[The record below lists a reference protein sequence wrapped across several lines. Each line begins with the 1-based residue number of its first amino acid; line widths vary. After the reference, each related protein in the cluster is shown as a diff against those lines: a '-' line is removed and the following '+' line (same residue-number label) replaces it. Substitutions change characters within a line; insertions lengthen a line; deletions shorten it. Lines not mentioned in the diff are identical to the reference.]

1 MSQQESNLASRTLF
15 QQIIACTKGPLLL
28 ALGTCLV
35 LPRIDGDAMHFNL
48 LGSREGFLVVE
59 NLACRTLLQPIVA
72 CTKGPLLLALGT
84 CLVLPRI
91 DGDAMHFNM
100 LGSREA
106 LLAALLNAVKQSIPH
121 MIIPA
126 TLVNLG
132 NFKQSLDF
140 PFAYKQHDVRLQ
152 NIMEPTYHQEQKL
165 QLFLPRSTKILFRF
179 PSRSSVLSG
188 VGRGQSDVRIAP
200 K

>member
-1 MSQQESNLASRTLF
+1 MSQQESNLACRTLF

-106 LLAALLNAVKQSIPH
+106 LLAALLNASVWLHSCTKKKVSSFRLGYIIAVKQSIPH

-140 PFAYKQHDVRLQ
+140 LFAYKQHDVRLQ
-152 NIMEPTYHQEQKL
+152 NIMEPTYHRKKDKSRL
-165 QLFLPRSTKILFRF
+165 QSYRCGNLK
-179 PSRSSVLSG
+179 
-188 VGRGQSDVRIAP
+188 
-200 K
+200 